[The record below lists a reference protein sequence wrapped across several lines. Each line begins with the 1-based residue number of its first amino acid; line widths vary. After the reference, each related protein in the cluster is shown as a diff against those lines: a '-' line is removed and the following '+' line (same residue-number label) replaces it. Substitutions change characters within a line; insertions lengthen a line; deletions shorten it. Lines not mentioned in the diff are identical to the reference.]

1 MTKQEEQPSKQ
12 SEKTYRTISDKEF
25 TKHVKEIFGDNVDE
39 FLHGLHPSVQRLV
52 LKAMKEDLFDW
63 KGQVKNAEEMLNK
76 AGLTKEDVEFKP
88 KTYNVGGYEIKF
100 KL

>member
-1 MTKQEEQPSKQ
+1 MHNEEKYLRGV
-12 SEKTYRTISDKEF
+12 SEEELLE
-25 TKHVKEIFGDNVDE
+25 HVSEVFGDVDK
-39 FLHGLHPSVQRLV
+39 FWKGLQPSVQRLV